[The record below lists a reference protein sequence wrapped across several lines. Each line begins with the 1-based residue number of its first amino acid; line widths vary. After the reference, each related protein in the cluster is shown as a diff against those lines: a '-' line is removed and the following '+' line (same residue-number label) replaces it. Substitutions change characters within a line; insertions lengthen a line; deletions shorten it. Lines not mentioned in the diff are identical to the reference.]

1 MRAIFALI
9 LTIIIII
16 IVIVIIVEIK
26 KAIKR
31 AKRSSGYV
39 QPKSMF
45 KELIDPN
52 MDKIFQACLKNQDN
66 LTFDSIKKDLADTPN
81 LPITQIVEKAKKLIE
96 NGSFSYDTL
105 RATLL

>member
-1 MRAIFALI
+1 MNAILTLI
-9 LTIIIII
+9 LVIVAII

-31 AKRSSGYV
+31 SKRRSGYV

-66 LTFDSIKKDLADTPN
+66 LTFDAIKKDLADTPN

-105 RATLL
+105 RATFI

>member
-1 MRAIFALI
+1 MNAVLTLI
-9 LTIIIII
+9 LVIVAII

-31 AKRSSGYV
+31 SKRRSGYV

-52 MDKIFQACLKNQDN
+52 MDKIFQACLKNQGN
-66 LTFDSIKKDLADTPN
+66 LTFDAIKKDLGDTPN